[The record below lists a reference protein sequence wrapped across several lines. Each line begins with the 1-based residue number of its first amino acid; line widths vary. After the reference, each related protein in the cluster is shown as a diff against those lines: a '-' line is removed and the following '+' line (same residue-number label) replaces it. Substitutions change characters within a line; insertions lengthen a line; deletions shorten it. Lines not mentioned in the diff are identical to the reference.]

1 MGAVPG
7 LARGLGHMAPT
18 YSVGSRDRRPTAHVA
33 RTRLSHP
40 IPPARRHEMNDL
52 KTTMRRHA
60 LARRDLV
67 TQREAH
73 DAAAAMCASALA
85 LVEELSTAGSAPV
98 VSVYW
103 PIRSELNT
111 RPLIETLSGR
121 GLKVALPIL
130 VAVKRPLLFRAF
142 VPGDE
147 LAKGPFGLSEPSARQ
162 SGVGAGHHLRALGR
176 LRPQGI
182 SPGLWRRP
190 LRRDAKRIARET
202 SSHGDRHRLCGAGG
216 RNCIPIEDHDQK
228 LDFIV
233 TERETIRC
241 A

>member
-1 MGAVPG
+1 
-7 LARGLGHMAPT
+7 
-18 YSVGSRDRRPTAHVA
+18 
-33 RTRLSHP
+33 
-40 IPPARRHEMNDL
+40 MNDL

-85 LVEELSTAGSAPV
+85 LVEKLSASGSAPV

-111 RPLIETLSGR
+111 RPLIETLCKR
-121 GLKVALPIL
+121 GFRVALPIL

-142 VPGDE
+142 EPGDE
-147 LAKGPFGLSEPSARQ
+147 LAKGPFGLSEPSSDKAALEPDIIFAPLAAFDRK
-162 SGVGAGHHLRALGR
+162 GYRLGYGGGLYDATLNALRAKHPVTAIGVAYAV
-176 LRPQGI
+176 QEAD
-182 SPGLWRRP
+182 S
-190 LRRDAKRIARET
+190 
-202 SSHGDRHRLCGAGG
+202 
-216 RNCIPIEDHDQK
+216 IPIEDHDQK

-233 TERETIRC
+233 TERETIHC

>member
-1 MGAVPG
+1 
-7 LARGLGHMAPT
+7 
-18 YSVGSRDRRPTAHVA
+18 
-33 RTRLSHP
+33 
-40 IPPARRHEMNDL
+40 MNDL

-73 DAAAAMCASALA
+73 DAAAAMCALALA
-85 LVEELSTAGSAPV
+85 LVEKLSASGSAPV

-111 RPLIETLSGR
+111 RPLIETLCKR
-121 GLKVALPIL
+121 GLRVALPIL

-142 VPGDE
+142 EPGDE
-147 LAKGPFGLSEPSARQ
+147 LAKGPFGLSEPSSDKAALEPDIIFAPLAAFDRK
-162 SGVGAGHHLRALGR
+162 GYRLGYGGGLYDATLNALRAKHPVTAIGVAYAV
-176 LRPQGI
+176 QEAD
-182 SPGLWRRP
+182 S
-190 LRRDAKRIARET
+190 
-202 SSHGDRHRLCGAGG
+202 
-216 RNCIPIEDHDQK
+216 IPIEDHDQK

>member
-1 MGAVPG
+1 
-7 LARGLGHMAPT
+7 
-18 YSVGSRDRRPTAHVA
+18 
-33 RTRLSHP
+33 
-40 IPPARRHEMNDL
+40 MNDL

-85 LVEELSTAGSAPV
+85 LVEKLSASGSAPV

-111 RPLIETLSGR
+111 RPLIETLCKR
-121 GLKVALPIL
+121 GLRVALPIL

-142 VPGDE
+142 EPGDE
-147 LAKGPFGLSEPSARQ
+147 LAKGPFGLSEPSSDKAALEPDIIFAPLAAFDRK
-162 SGVGAGHHLRALGR
+162 GYRLGYGGGLYDATLNALRAKHPVTAIGVAYAV
-176 LRPQGI
+176 QEAD
-182 SPGLWRRP
+182 S
-190 LRRDAKRIARET
+190 
-202 SSHGDRHRLCGAGG
+202 
-216 RNCIPIEDHDQK
+216 IPIEDHDQK

>member
-1 MGAVPG
+1 
-7 LARGLGHMAPT
+7 
-18 YSVGSRDRRPTAHVA
+18 
-33 RTRLSHP
+33 
-40 IPPARRHEMNDL
+40 MNDL

-147 LAKGPFGLSEPSARQ
+147 LAKGPFGLSEPSADKAALEPDIIFAPLAAFDRK
-162 SGVGAGHHLRALGR
+162 GYRLGYGGGLYDATLNALRAKH
-176 LRPQGI
+176 PVTAIGI
-182 SPGLWRRP
+182 AYAVQEADS
-190 LRRDAKRIARET
+190 
-202 SSHGDRHRLCGAGG
+202 
-216 RNCIPIEDHDQK
+216 IPIEDHDQK